1 MRTTGPLFSAA
12 EKCASLLASSRC
24 GGATP
29 AAEGTRARFLGGQRA
44 HHPMGR
50 PRVCAHIPY
59 PAHPFPFRAAGR
71 GSADPDQHGSNGS
84 DGRTRHARALL
95 PDANCSSAYIRVC
108 LMTLVPRSLR
118 CACGRCVGEWALGGP
133 DNLFLLTTLPS
144 HAVAD
149 DGRGRRRLR
158 LRRQAQPCE
167 RVQLQRLPL
176 SPRLRRVLPR
186 MGVRRK
192 TPWC

>member
-1 MRTTGPLFSAA
+1 MTSPRLVVCFRREGLIFRSVPFPKDKKRPKACERRPPLRRNAPLFSRRVGAESAA
-12 EKCASLLASSRC
+12 
-24 GGATP
+24 P

-59 PAHPFPFRAAGR
+59 PSHPFPFRAAGR

-118 CACGRCVGEWALGGP
+118 CACGRCVGAWARWRTRYILAMP
-133 DNLFLLTTLPS
+133 ACASAQEVEQPRRRRQPS
-144 HAVAD
+144 
-149 DGRGRRRLR
+149 GRGGRY
-158 LRRQAQPCE
+158 
-167 RVQLQRLPL
+167 
-176 SPRLRRVLPR
+176 PRH
-186 MGVRRK
+186 
-192 TPWC
+192 